1 MPGCTP
7 FGQLTD
13 LLTLSIELRNPFP
26 VSTFEDHSKVGPGM
40 IMHIIG
46 VAAQKMM
53 QENVEREIVA
63 VSEKQIV
70 AFQVRTIFHTIHHNS
85 LATHTVQKL

>member
-1 MPGCTP
+1 
-7 FGQLTD
+7 
-13 LLTLSIELRNPFP
+13 
-26 VSTFEDHSKVGPGM
+26 M

-53 QENVEREIVA
+53 QKNVEREIIA

-70 AFQVRTIFHTIHHNS
+70 AFQVGTIFHTIHHNA